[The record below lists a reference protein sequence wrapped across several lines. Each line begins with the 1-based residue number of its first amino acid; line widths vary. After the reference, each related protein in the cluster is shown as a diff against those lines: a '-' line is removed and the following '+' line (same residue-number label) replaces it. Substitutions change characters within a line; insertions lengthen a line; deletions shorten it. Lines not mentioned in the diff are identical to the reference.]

1 MNNRC
6 IGCGILLQNVD
17 KNKDGYV
24 SRDDYRLCERCFKIK
39 NYGQNKEIN
48 VGNEDYFGLKV

>member
-48 VGNEDYFGLKV
+48 VGNEDY